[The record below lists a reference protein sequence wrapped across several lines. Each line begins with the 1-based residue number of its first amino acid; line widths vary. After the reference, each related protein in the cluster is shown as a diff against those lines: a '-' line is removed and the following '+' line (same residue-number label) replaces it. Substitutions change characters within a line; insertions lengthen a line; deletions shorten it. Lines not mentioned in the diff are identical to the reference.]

1 MITPLDDIVFEG
13 RNRSYGA
20 YDLRKRYK
28 SLMTWSVISGSVFVI
43 LIFTG
48 IQLYYITAARP
59 RVTVGEI
66 LAAYEMMDL
75 GTDYELLPPPDVP
88 LQKPAEETI
97 VPEVNVEEKPLV
109 VDEKVDEKPEEKDR
123 PDIKDTTAKTGD
135 QLQLKGSGPGSD
147 SGMVYI
153 RVERLPEYPGGKPA
167 LDRFLRDNIKYP
179 QQALSKKLSGV
190 VHISFVINQFGRVE
204 RVKVARS
211 VDPLLD
217 NEAMR
222 VVKMMPVWVPGRRHG
237 QPVKVLLTL
246 PIRFMPNA

>member
-1 MITPLDDIVFEG
+1 MITPLDDIVFER

-20 YDLRKRYK
+20 YDLRKRYNRLLFW
-28 SLMTWSVISGSVFVI
+28 SLLTGSLFVV
-43 LIFTG
+43 LVFTG
-48 IQLYYITAARP
+48 LQVYYYTAARP
-59 RVTVGEI
+59 TVTVGEI
-66 LAAYEMMDL
+66 LAAYEMMNL
-75 GTDYELLPPPDVP
+75 GSDYELMPPPDAP
-88 LQKPAEETI
+88 LQKPADETL
-97 VPEVNVEEKPLV
+97 VPEVQAEEEPQV
-109 VDEKVDEKPEEKDR
+109 VKDKVADEDREKKNH
-123 PDIKDTTAKTGD
+123 DISDTTAKTGD
-135 QLQLKGSGPGSD
+135 QLQLKGSGAGAD

-179 QQALSKKLSGV
+179 QDALSRKLSGV
-190 VHISFVINQFGRVE
+190 VHISFVVNQFGRVE
-204 RVKVARS
+204 GVKVARS

-222 VVKMMPVWVPGRRHG
+222 VVKMMPAWTPGRRHG